1 MRRRILTAVLCG
13 ATGLAGLA
21 VPAAIQLVAP
31 AQAAGPGTLGAL
43 AMARGK
49 YFGDAVDNVVN
60 QEAADPQYRPIINNE
75 FTSITAGNGMKW
87 DSTEPTLGQFNFSRG
102 DEIVSIARANGE
114 AIRGHTLV
122 WHQQTP
128 TQVQNLNATDLRA
141 AMQNHITTVVTH
153 YRGQLASW
161 DVVNEAFNDDGTM
174 RQSFWLQKL
183 GTTYI
188 ADAFRAA
195 RAADPNVKLYYN
207 DFNIEGLG
215 AKSDAVFTMA
225 QSLKQQ
231 GLIDGVGFQ
240 THLAVQFGFPTQMQ
254 QNLQRFADLGL
265 DVAITELDVRMQLPP
280 DTNKV
285 NTQNTFYRNV
295 VNACLAVTRCVG
307 ITEWGFTD
315 KYSWIPGVFPGE
327 GSAHLADEN
336 FNLKSAYTTVR
347 DALGGAP
354 TDTTPPTQPG
364 TPTVSTVTSNSASL
378 AWTASTDSGGSGL
391 AGYNIFRRQGTTD
404 TLLTQSTTN
413 SASLTGL
420 NPSTQYVVVVR
431 ARDGAGNL
439 STPSG
444 TATFTT
450 QAGGGT
456 GTCRVTYSASNW
468 GTGST
473 GFTANVIIANTGTAA
488 INGWTLAFS
497 FPSSQRLTP
506 PGWSATWAQATGSA
520 NVTATNVDWNRTLAA
535 GTGTT
540 TIGFNGTFTGSNP
553 VPTAFTL
560 NGTACITA

>member
-1 MRRRILTAVLCG
+1 MRRKVIAALLGMLLGALGVVAV
-13 ATGLAGLA
+13 AGTSE
-21 VPAAIQLVAP
+21 AAAP
-31 AQAAGPGTLGAL
+31 GSLGAL
-43 AMARGK
+43 AAARGK

-75 FTSITAGNGMKW
+75 FTSLTPGNGMKW

-102 DEIVSIARANGE
+102 DEIVSIARANGQQV
-114 AIRGHTLV
+114 RGHTLV

-128 TQVQNLNATDLRA
+128 NQVQNLDPTALRQ
-141 AMQNHITTVVTH
+141 AMNNHISTVMTH
-153 YRGQLASW
+153 YRGQLAAW

-215 AKSDAVFTMA
+215 AKSNAVFTLA
-225 QSLKQQ
+225 QSLRAQ
-231 GLIDGVGFQ
+231 GLLDGVGFQ
-240 THLAVQFGFPTQMQ
+240 THLAVQFPFPNQLQ

-285 NTQNTFYRNV
+285 ATQNTYYRNV

-336 FNLKSAYTTVR
+336 LNLKQAYNTVR

-364 TPTVSTVTSNSASL
+364 TPTVSNVTSSSAGL

-391 AGYNIFRRQGTTD
+391 AGYNIYRRQGTTD
-404 TLLTQSTTN
+404 TLLTTSSTN
-413 SASLTGL
+413 SASLNGL
-420 NPSTQYVVVVR
+420 APSTQYVVIVR

-444 TATFTT
+444 TLTFTT
-450 QAGGGT
+450 QAGSGG
-456 GTCRVTYSASNW
+456 GTCRVVYSATNW
-468 GTGST
+468 GGGG
-473 GFTANVIIANTGTAA
+473 GFTANLTITNTGPAA
-488 INGWTLAFS
+488 INGWTLSFAF
-497 FPSSQRLTP
+497 PAGQRLTP
-506 PGWSATWAQATGSA
+506 PGWSATWAQNAAT
-520 NVTATNVDWNRTLAA
+520 VTATNLDWNRTLNPN
-535 GTGTT
+535 GGNT
-540 TIGFNGTFTGSNP
+540 TIGFNGTLTGTPNP
-553 VPTAFTL
+553 APATFTL
-560 NGTACITA
+560 NGTPCATT

>member
-1 MRRRILTAVLCG
+1 MRKLVHVVAAMLLG
-13 ATGLAGLA
+13 ALG
-21 VPAAIQLVAP
+21 IVALSSSS
-31 AQAAGPGTLGAL
+31 QAAAPGSLGAL
-43 AMARGK
+43 AAARGK

-75 FTSITAGNGMKW
+75 FTSLTPGNGMKW
-87 DSTEPTLGQFNFSRG
+87 DSTEPTLGQFNFSKG
-102 DEIVSIARANGE
+102 DEIVSIARANGQQ
-114 AIRGHTLV
+114 IRGHTLV

-141 AMQNHITTVVTH
+141 AMLRHIDTVVTH

-161 DVVNEAFNDDGTM
+161 DVVNEAFNDDGTQ

-183 GTTYI
+183 GQTYI

-195 RAADPNVKLYYN
+195 RTADPNVKLYYN

-215 AKSDAVFTMA
+215 AKSNAVFTMV

-240 THLAVQFGFPTQMQ
+240 THLAVQFPFPTQMQ

-265 DVAITELDVRMQLPP
+265 DVAVTELDVRMQLPP
-280 DTNKV
+280 DTSKV
-285 NTQNTFYRNV
+285 NTQNTYYRNV

-336 FNLKSAYTTVR
+336 LVLKAAYNTVR
-347 DALGGAP
+347 DTLGGGS

-364 TPTVSTVTSNSASL
+364 TPTAANVTSSGASL
-378 AWTASTDSGGSGL
+378 TWAASTDSGGSGL
-391 AGYNIFRRQGTTD
+391 AGYNIYRRQGTTD
-404 TLLTQSTTN
+404 TLLTTSAAN
-413 SASLTGL
+413 SATLTGL
-420 NPSTQYVVVVR
+420 APSTQYVVVVR

-444 TATFTT
+444 TVTFTT
-450 QAGGGT
+450 QAGSGGGT
-456 GTCRVTYSASNW
+456 CQVGYSATNW
-468 GTGST
+468 GGGG
-473 GFTANVIIANTGTAA
+473 GFTANLTITNTGTTA
-488 INGWTLAFS
+488 ITGWTLS
-497 FPSSQRLTP
+497 FGYAAGQRLTP
-506 PGWSATWAQATGSA
+506 PGWSATWAQNGAT
-520 NVTATNVDWNRTLAA
+520 VTATPLDWNRTLNPN
-535 GTGTT
+535 GGNT
-540 TIGFNGTFTGSNP
+540 TIGFNGTLTGSTNP
-553 VPTAFTL
+553 APTTFTL
-560 NGTACITA
+560 NGTACATAP